1 MHSFLLLRWLL
12 TMFMSL
18 LWKLWQQH
26 IVMYLFSS
34 LIRIVYGDISV
45 IIMISEF
52 TKRHNCFE
60 KLTAMFQAFDT
71 STFIV
76 MLSCIQINLTKSNQ
90 EA

>member
-26 IVMYLFSS
+26 VVMYLFSS

-60 KLTAMFQAFDT
+60 KLTAMFQA

>member
-1 MHSFLLLRWLL
+1 
-12 TMFMSL
+12 
-18 LWKLWQQH
+18 
-26 IVMYLFSS
+26 MYLFSS
-34 LIRIVYGDISV
+34 LIQIAHGDISF

-52 TKRHNCFE
+52 TKRQNCFE

-90 EA
+90 EAKKRFLYYKEGIQQGK

>member
-1 MHSFLLLRWLL
+1 
-12 TMFMSL
+12 
-18 LWKLWQQH
+18 
-26 IVMYLFSS
+26 MYLFSS

-71 STFIV
+71 FIV